1 MQVRSASALL
11 RLRERLDI
19 TREDIVRRA
28 RVSVATVRN
37 AEKGAKITRRSAL
50 QILHAVNSHLR
61 EGNQPEVTL
70 DELDFVV
77 VEPSRSTSA
86 ERILAAK
93 QEARPA

>member
-37 AEKGAKITRRSAL
+37 AEKRSKITWQYAL
-50 QILHAVNSHLR
+50 QILHTVHARVR
-61 EGNQPEVTL
+61 ESNLQEVTL
-70 DELDFVV
+70 DDLSVV
-77 VEPSRSTSA
+77 LE
-86 ERILAAK
+86 
-93 QEARPA
+93 